1 VRIGEGDQR
10 GHSRPSR
17 LDVPGKVKLQQ
28 TLQDVFD
35 KVRSNHCREIPVQ
48 LRQEEKL
55 PFQDVFEGDI
65 VVGELD
71 KFLSRDGGVGS
82 HLPADKETDRGQQL
96 QLRPSDI
103 ANCQEPV
110 KVVDGEAKHLR
121 VDPLLLTQSQHPTGD
136 LLSHAR
142 LNLCLNRTVEGFG

>member
-1 VRIGEGDQR
+1 MRVGEGDQR

-35 KVRSNHCREIPVQ
+35 KVRSDHCREIPVQ

-55 PFQDVFEGDI
+55 PFQDIFEGDV

-71 KFLSRDGGVGS
+71 KFLSCDGGVGS

-110 KVVDGEAKHLR
+110 KVVDGEAKHLW
-121 VDPLLLTQSQHPTGD
+121 VDALLLTQSQHPTGD

-142 LNLCLNRTVEGFG
+142 LDLCLNRTVEGFG